1 MCQCCTN
8 ALARLWR
15 SVLGKDHKDN
25 LVNAPGS
32 TSCLAWRN
40 DSKHCRYLKELLGV
54 EKRKEKKKGH
64 YSRYCVG
71 NLSNVHTGLSG
82 HHIPDPS
89 PRTVLEREKD
99 QTVPS
104 RSPSISSSRLWRECE
119 VVTVLTT
126 GAVGGEKCRAPQ
138 EDGGQYAPL
147 MLGGQ
152 NFFEKLASAPKRSSR
167 KALRRRVEGRAPP
180 ACRSAASPGLKAFEG
195 KQGCARMA
203 SRSTSTDRQ

>member
-1 MCQCCTN
+1 MSGAVCQCCTN
-8 ALARLWR
+8 ALAHLRS

-25 LVNAPGS
+25 PVNAPGS
-32 TSCLAWRN
+32 TSCLGWWN
-40 DSKHCRYLKELLGV
+40 DSKHCRHLKELLGV
-54 EKRKEKKKGH
+54 EKKRKKKRKGH

-89 PRTVLEREKD
+89 PRTILEREKD

-104 RSPSISSSRLWRECE
+104 RSLSIPSSRLWRECE

-126 GAVGGEKCRAPQ
+126 GAVGEKCRAPQ

-147 MLGGQ
+147 MLGGH
-152 NFFEKLASAPKRSSR
+152 NFFEMLASAPKSSSR
-167 KALRRRVEGRAPP
+167 KALMRRVG
-180 ACRSAASPGLKAFEG
+180 G
-195 KQGCARMA
+195 
-203 SRSTSTDRQ
+203 